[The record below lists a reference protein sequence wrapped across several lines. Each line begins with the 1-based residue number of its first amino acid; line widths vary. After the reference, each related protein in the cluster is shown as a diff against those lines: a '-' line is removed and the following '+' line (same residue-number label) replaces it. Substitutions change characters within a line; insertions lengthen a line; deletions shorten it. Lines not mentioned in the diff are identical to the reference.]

1 MCLHPDI
8 NVRIVASRSF
18 LETIVMN
25 PATCNACGRSLSAT
39 ASFCPDCGVSVG
51 APGAP
56 TLAGD
61 QPSAAAM
68 GEPASPGAPAGAG
81 SKNAVLGWFVVGFLV
96 SNGVPALIAPIQPT
110 LALFAIGL
118 AVSLALTRIIKKQF
132 STGLMIGTAVVC
144 ILLSLVG
151 CISAAAQAANPG
163 SGSGSLG
170 ELGGLLVPGV
180 LALVAGVRG
189 RSKT

>member
-1 MCLHPDI
+1 
-8 NVRIVASRSF
+8 
-18 LETIVMN
+18 MN

-39 ASFCPDCGVSVG
+39 ESFCPDCGVSVG
-51 APGAP
+51 APGAQ

-61 QPSAAAM
+61 QPSAAVM
-68 GEPASPGAPAGAG
+68 GEPASPVAPPGVG

-96 SNGVPALIAPIQPT
+96 MNGAAGVIEPIQPT
-110 LALFAIGL
+110 LALFAIGF
-118 AVSLALTRIIKKQF
+118 AVALALTRIITKRF
-132 STGLMIGTAVVC
+132 LPGWMILAAVGC
-144 ILLSLVG
+144 MLLSLVG
-151 CISAAAQAANPG
+151 CVSVVAQAANPG
-163 SGSGSLG
+163 SGSGNLG